1 MYKKTKITLYAL
13 CLALFYLTFS
23 ASAAAAFSG
32 CAPRNVNANWPT
44 SCGFAYNCCIQNTAV
59 ASSSAAP
66 VRSET
71 AAVAQTPAPKP
82 KPQATEQV
90 PSYMNKYPWLA
101 DYNIQANSNNIHFA
115 LNKSSFTSKDKTIL
129 KRNAIYLK
137 YNPDVTVQIQGNCDR
152 RGSESYNLAL
162 GWRRANAAKAYL
174 ENLGI
179 NADRLKTVSY
189 GKEKPLCNSH
199 TSSCYAINRR
209 DHFAVVS
216 R

>member
-1 MYKKTKITLYAL
+1 MNKKTKIYLYAP
-13 CLALFYLTFS
+13 CLTLLYLTFN
-23 ASAAAAFSG
+23 ASAATAFSG
-32 CAPRNVNANWPT
+32 CAPRNVNAKWPIP
-44 SCGFAYNCCIQNTAV
+44 CGFAYNCCIQKT
-59 ASSSAAP
+59 AAP
-66 VRSET
+66 VQPET

-82 KPQATEQV
+82 QATEQT
-90 PSYMNKYPWLA
+90 PSYMNRYPWLA
-101 DYNIQANSNNIHFA
+101 NYNIEANSNDVHFA
-115 LNKSSFTSKDKTIL
+115 YNKSVFTSRDKAIL
-129 KRNAIYLK
+129 RRDAIYLK
-137 YNPDVTVQIQGNCDR
+137 YNPGVTVQIQGNCDR
-152 RGSESYNLAL
+152 RGSEAYNLAL
-162 GWRRANAAKAYL
+162 GWRRARAAKAYL